1 MLTAIAIS
9 SLAVTA
15 DSIFQSKPTI
25 VFKVSCFK
33 CQSIIPDEEQ
43 CICLKYIVNL
53 LQLYKVNIFYFKELL
68 QQIYELLCTFV
79 AVSLLRVN
87 KYCTNLCFVMMRQ
100 SPFCLSVCLFVLFII
115 LHVLIVCI
123 HGF

>member
-9 SLAVTA
+9 SLPVTA

-43 CICLKYIVNL
+43 CICLKYIVKL
-53 LQLYKVNIFYFKELL
+53 LPLYKVNIFYFKELL
-68 QQIYELLCTFV
+68 QQIYELLSTFV

-87 KYCTNLCFVMMRQ
+87 KYCTVVIC
-100 SPFCLSVCLFVLFII
+100 VL
-115 LHVLIVCI
+115 L
-123 HGF
+123 